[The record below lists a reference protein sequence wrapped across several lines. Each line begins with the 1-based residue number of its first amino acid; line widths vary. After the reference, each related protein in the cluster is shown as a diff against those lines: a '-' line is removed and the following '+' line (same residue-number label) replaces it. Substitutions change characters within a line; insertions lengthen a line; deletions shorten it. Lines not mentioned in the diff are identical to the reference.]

1 MDETGERR
9 MKCPY
14 RNFENCIVEKCPSC
28 VYEEE
33 KNEIIEG
40 LFPAHMSTEK
50 AIEKGYAWND
60 IKTTYNFVSC
70 KLIENGV
77 QPIPPKKEIINNTQ
91 KTSVV
96 VHRSIF

>member
-1 MDETGERR
+1 

-14 RNFENCIVEKCPSC
+14 RNFDECIVDKCPAC
-28 VYEEE
+28 VYEEVKKE
-33 KNEIIEG
+33 TIKG
-40 LFPAHMSTEK
+40 KYPLHMGVERALSE
-50 AIEKGYAWND
+50 GYAWKET
-60 IKTTYNFVSC
+60 KTTYKFVSC
-70 KLIENGV
+70 KLVENSV